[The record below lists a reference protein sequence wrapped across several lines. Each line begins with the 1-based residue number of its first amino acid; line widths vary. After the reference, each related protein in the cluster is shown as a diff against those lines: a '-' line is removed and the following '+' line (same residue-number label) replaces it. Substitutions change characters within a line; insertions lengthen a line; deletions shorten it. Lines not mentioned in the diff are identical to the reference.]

1 MAPAG
6 KSPAGVWEVLMQS
19 RLDGP
24 GRHQSFPILT
34 HMTLRYLDR
43 SIAQS
48 APAYGL
54 RCSGFRQHFTPW
66 PSHCHQRAALQ
77 LG

>member
-1 MAPAG
+1 
-6 KSPAGVWEVLMQS
+6 MQS

-24 GRHQSFPILT
+24 RRHQSFPILE
-34 HMTLRYLDR
+34 HMVLRYLDR

-48 APAYGL
+48 ALAYGL
-54 RCSGFRQHFTPW
+54 RWSGFRQHFTPQAW
-66 PSHCHQRAALQ
+66 HQPQRTAPR